1 LVGFQLQARRQPHEE
16 TLMPDEPARF
26 IDVEGVLNFRDR
38 GGYETTEGNRVRWRR
53 VFRAGALHEA
63 TAKSASLVRNELGVR
78 SVFDLR
84 FPNEV
89 DRPGTLGLILEDPV
103 THHHLSIIPDGGS
116 ALLDEE
122 FGRGISGPRY
132 GSYLKYGADR
142 FASMFNLLA
151 ETSTYPAIIHCSAGK
166 DRTGVSLA
174 LLLDLLGVDH
184 DTIRDDYDLSNR
196 SLDGLMDRVRAA
208 GNPIEGATHEDHR
221 RLYGAPPEAMAGF
234 LEHLR
239 SEHGSARAYL
249 ESIGVPSANL
259 DTIREGL
266 LE

>member
-1 LVGFQLQARRQPHEE
+1 M
-16 TLMPDEPARF
+16 TSEPARF
-26 IDVEGVLNFRDR
+26 IDVEGVLNFRDG

-53 VFRAGALHEA
+53 VFRAGALHGA
-63 TAKSASLVRNELGVR
+63 TPESASLVRSELGVR

-84 FPNEV
+84 FPDEV
-89 DRPGTLGLILEDPV
+89 TRPGTLGPILDAPV
-103 THHHLSIIPDGGS
+103 RHHHLSVIPDGGS

-132 GSYLKYGADR
+132 GSYLRYGAER
-142 FASMFNLLA
+142 FANMFKLLA
-151 ETSTYPAIIHCSAGK
+151 EPDSYPAIVHCSAGK

-184 DTIRDDYDLSNR
+184 ETIRDDYDLSNR
-196 SLDGLMDRVRAA
+196 SLDGLIEMVRAA
-208 GNPIEGATHEDHR
+208 GRPVDGETFEERR

-239 SEHGSARAYL
+239 TEHGSARGYL
-249 ESIGVPSANL
+249 ESVGVSSTEL
-259 DTIREGL
+259 DAIREGL